1 MAKLTESYLRKLIKE
16 SIYDLYD
23 EVEDIGAAEEESA
36 ATNEEGVY
44 EMGDDIK
51 LAISYLENDQIED
64 ALKIEY
70 AFDVLRGA
78 KNKLSDLN
86 KFALDTSLKATNRA
100 DSMRSA
106 AYKTGMPS
114 ASSEFGTTRS
124 MDESRRTRM
133 APKRR

>member
-23 EVEDIGAAEEESA
+23 DVEDIGAAEEESA
-36 ATNEEGVY
+36 ARNEEGVY
-44 EMGDDIK
+44 EIGDDIE
-51 LAISYLENDQIED
+51 LAISYLEDDQIED
-64 ALKIEY
+64 ALKTEY
-70 AFDVLRGA
+70 ALDVLRGA

-86 KFALDTSLKATNRA
+86 KFALGTSLKATNRA

-114 ASSEFGTTRS
+114 ASSEFGTTRA
-124 MDESRRTRM
+124 MDESRRRM
-133 APKRR
+133 APKRK

>member
-1 MAKLTESYLRKLIKE
+1 M
-16 SIYDLYD
+16 
-23 EVEDIGAAEEESA
+23 
-36 ATNEEGVY
+36 NEI
-44 EMGDDIK
+44 GDDIE
-51 LAISYLENDQIED
+51 LAISYLEDGET
-64 ALKIEY
+64 EY
-70 AFDVLRGA
+70 ALDVLRGA
-78 KNKLSDLN
+78 KDKLSDLN
-86 KFALDTSLKATNRA
+86 KFALGTSLKATNRA